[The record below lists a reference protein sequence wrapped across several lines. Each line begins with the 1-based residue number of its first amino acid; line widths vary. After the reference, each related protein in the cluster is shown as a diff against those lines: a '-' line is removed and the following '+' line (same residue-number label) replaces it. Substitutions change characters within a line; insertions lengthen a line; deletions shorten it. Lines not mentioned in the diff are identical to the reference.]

1 VKREDAGRLTTN
13 YQFAPTGLTPTDAA
27 ATSAFLEPPRL
38 IAGGGGLVSTLRD
51 YARFGAMLLGDGA
64 LDGTRVMKVETARA
78 ARSNLL
84 PDGVLKATTGQGAGV
99 PLVRPG
105 DKAVMPPGT
114 VMGSGASGCLWWMDP
129 SRRGNVVFLTQVIGI
144 GQAAYTVPAELSAA
158 LEAGLKEPA

>member
-1 VKREDAGRLTTN
+1 
-13 YQFAPTGLTPTDAA
+13 
-27 ATSAFLEPPRL
+27 
-38 IAGGGGLVSTLRD
+38 
-51 YARFGAMLLGDGA
+51 
-64 LDGTRVMKVETARA
+64 
-78 ARSNLL
+78 
-84 PDGVLKATTGQGAGV
+84 V

-129 SRRGNVVFLTQVIGI
+129 SSRGNVVFLTQVIGI